1 MFRLEGITLNL
12 NPKDP
17 DAPNFTE
24 SARANSSNWILS
36 IFTNLYLMKDFFAFI
51 KSKTFFKH
59 LLIALVSLIIVLWA
73 LFKLLGVYT
82 HHGETAEV
90 PDFKGKAIG
99 ELDEFIVD
107 KNVRYLIIDSIYDP
121 EEKAG
126 IVIKQ
131 DPEPKSLVKHNRMI
145 YLYVTSTQAPQIA
158 MPKLV
163 DRSTRQA
170 VFMIESYGL
179 KVGKIEEI
187 SGDCKGCVLKQFFN
201 GKEITPGSPIKKGSK
216 IDLAVGKKDN
226 EFVPLPSD
234 SSTVDDGDS
243 DDELL

>member
-1 MFRLEGITLNL
+1 
-12 NPKDP
+12 
-17 DAPNFTE
+17 
-24 SARANSSNWILS
+24 
-36 IFTNLYLMKDFFAFI
+36 MKDFFAFI

-59 LLIALVSLIIVLWA
+59 LLIALVSLILLLWI

-90 PDFKGKAIG
+90 PDFKGKTIT
-99 ELDEFIVD
+99 ELENFITD
-107 KNVRYLIIDSIYDP
+107 KHVRYLIIDSIYDP

-131 DPEPKSLVKHNRMI
+131 DPEPKSLVKHNRLI

-179 KVGKIEEI
+179 KVGKVEEI
-187 SGDCKGCVLKQFFN
+187 AGDCKGCVLKQFYN

-216 IDLAVGKKDN
+216 IDLAVGKKEN
-226 EFVPLPSD
+226 EFLSLPTD
-234 SSTVDDGDS
+234 STTTDNGSPE
-243 DDELL
+243 DEEL